1 MIVTIL
7 AISILG
13 FIVLHFY
20 TDYSNWA
27 NTGNTFAE
35 GFTGQK
41 DPQNDKSYSCSSG
54 GTFATYNDSTLTQ
67 AQKATAS
74 RLYPGKPASYYACV
88 QGCSG
93 TCSPMTDGV
102 MKGVEE
108 SNTQN
113 NYEYVQKRYCATYD
127 GYTRHNVPVSAS
139 QSKEKGCQMK
149 CDEEGENCNTIAVG
163 DGVYGGNAYNCT
175 TYKNCALSAPGT
187 SSNWTRGSGTTG
199 GNYEYYKK
207 NAAQNQYD
215 EEVKKAYREIL
226 GREPDP
232 GGLNHYKTL
241 LQNGTTVAQMRS
253 FLENS
258 DEAKNRRNSSSTQP
272 IKYTTMTK
280 LSDFCGDGNNE
291 TTKMEWEGQDCGDG
305 KIKWMSMKSTE
316 GRRPGYS
323 LDQCSWTRGNN
334 SNWNNTYVGDCGV
347 SPTYINLPTNVS
359 QISQQQSSNVSQGQE
374 CAANYG
380 STTPSDGSNSGTVA
394 AKYVCPQDRP
404 LCKDYKFGVK
414 WGNCESATINPT
426 IGVAQPV
433 QGAIQGGMEHQ
444 QQMPQQMPQQMV
456 QQIPQQQPPMGQQ
469 MIQQMPQ
476 QQPEA
481 QQQGSMA
488 QGSPVAVTSNF
499 ARPTDFTLFNEQ
511 ILQQVLANK
520 NLIPEDIPLNAED
533 QASLIRVGK
542 SFMLDVAK
550 IRNLVLPNI
559 KQNDYEILGRIVSK
573 HLKDKEDG
581 ATRAHLDVTK
591 SRIMNTVQAL
601 LSSTEL
607 NSSIVHNGTTP
618 SVTTSN
624 RTTGM
629 MSDKTNAH
637 MTGKGNYDFAKGMN
651 GMSGKYT
658 DSYKPTNDTINPKPY
673 DSVWSVF
680 Y

>member
-404 LCKDYKFGVK
+404 RPICKDYKFNVK

-426 IGVAQPV
+426 IGV
-433 QGAIQGGMEHQ
+433 
-444 QQMPQQMPQQMV
+444 
-456 QQIPQQQPPMGQQ
+456 
-469 MIQQMPQ
+469 
-476 QQPEA
+476 
-481 QQQGSMA
+481 
-488 QGSPVAVTSNF
+488 VTTCSGH
-499 ARPTDFTLFNEQ
+499 
-511 ILQQVLANK
+511 
-520 NLIPEDIPLNAED
+520 NA
-533 QASLIRVGK
+533 
-542 SFMLDVAK
+542 
-550 IRNLVLPNI
+550 
-559 KQNDYEILGRIVSK
+559 GR
-573 HLKDKEDG
+573 
-581 ATRAHLDVTK
+581 
-591 SRIMNTVQAL
+591 
-601 LSSTEL
+601 
-607 NSSIVHNGTTP
+607 NGTSTTNASANATTNGSTNP
-618 SVTTSN
+618 TATTSY
-624 RTTGM
+624 G
-629 MSDKTNAH
+629 S
-637 MTGKGNYDFAKGMN
+637 
-651 GMSGKYT
+651 
-658 DSYKPTNDTINPKPY
+658 TNDTTNATATACSTTTSIHGTRFSCCCY
-673 DSVWSVF
+673 I
-680 Y
+680 